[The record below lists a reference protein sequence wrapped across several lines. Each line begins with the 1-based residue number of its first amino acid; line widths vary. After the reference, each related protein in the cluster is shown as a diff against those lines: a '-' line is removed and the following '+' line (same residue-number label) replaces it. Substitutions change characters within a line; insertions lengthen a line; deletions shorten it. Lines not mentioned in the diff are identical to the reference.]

1 MKNLIYFSAV
11 ISILACNS
19 TKKATAKNLTSSTSN
34 NINAIDTLYRLSV
47 SFISIGAGTDKKA
60 RQDYD
65 QYLTQYEQKNK
76 IKLSYKITPWGREGE
91 KDYCFKLNELNK
103 KQQEVFIAETKEVL
117 KNSTLVRYK
126 ENQPITFK
134 D

>member
-1 MKNLIYFSAV
+1 M
-11 ISILACNS
+11 LACNS
-19 TKKATAKNLTSSTSN
+19 TKKATAKNLTPSTSN
-34 NINAIDTLYRLSV
+34 NINAIDTLYRFSV

-126 ENQPITFK
+126 ENFGLCGF
-134 D
+134 

>member
-19 TKKATAKNLTSSTSN
+19 TKKATAKNLTPSTSN

-65 QYLTQYEQKNK
+65 QYLIQFEQKNK
-76 IKLSYKITPWGREGE
+76 IKLSYEITPWGREGE

>member
-19 TKKATAKNLTSSTSN
+19 TKKATVKNLTPSTSN
-34 NINAIDTLYRLSV
+34 NINEIDTLYRLSV

-65 QYLTQYEQKNK
+65 QYLIQYEQKNK
-76 IKLSYKITPWGREGE
+76 IKLSFKITPWGREGE